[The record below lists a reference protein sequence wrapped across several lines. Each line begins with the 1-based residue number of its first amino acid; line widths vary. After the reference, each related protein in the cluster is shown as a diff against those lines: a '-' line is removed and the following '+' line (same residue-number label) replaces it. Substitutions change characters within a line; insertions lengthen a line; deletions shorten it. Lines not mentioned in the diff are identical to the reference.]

1 MNLIDTGML
10 DTIDLDYTRQAA
22 LEQSMIER
30 GVQRYTDNNERAL
43 YAGDITRSQGKLF
56 NTAYQKA
63 VVAFATAA
71 AEAAAK
77 RGRPAAHIVALN
89 SVDHELLT
97 AITLRTLF
105 NGAAIERT
113 VTDMAHSIGFEVEAE
128 MASMKLAEQAK
139 AEKDKE
145 AKSQLQKLVG
155 RKVTSARAGTQKG
168 EALLEAA
175 GEERT
180 PDEFIKVGLNLINI
194 ALPAMDMFHTV
205 EGDEFTGGTTLKF
218 TEEAQTEMDGMA
230 EIQQWMHPVYQP
242 MVTRPNPWTAIDTGA
257 YNDQRVAKTVPL
269 LATPN
274 KRVRNAVDEAAKSG
288 APFVRALNAVQDV
301 PLMLNPKVLEVLEHC
316 FSNGISVGKVPGKPL
331 EIAKDEEPK
340 KAQQMRKDNSAI
352 RAKRNAIR
360 AAIAEAKQYVGNPLY
375 QPHTLDWRGRVYAR
389 PGLNHQRADF
399 AKGLYELARGE
410 VLNEDGVYWL
420 KWHVATT
427 GAFKVDG
434 LAMDKA
440 SHDRRV
446 QWTDENLSTVRAVA
460 EDPLAALELW
470 KGADSPFCFLAA
482 CMALDGYMRDP
493 EGYVCHI
500 PVAVDGSCS
509 GLQHFSALLR
519 DPEGG
524 SYVNLLPSDLPQ
536 DVYRKVS
543 TIVLPLVQADLSD
556 PEKAPMAQKWID
568 YGIDRKVCK
577 RAVMTF
583 VYGSRQKGFADQLVE
598 DIIDVDGKGR
608 EVFGTEWADQVPA
621 AHYMA
626 AHIMLAVTQTVK
638 AAAAAMEWLQKV
650 ASILARHNIPV
661 RWVTPMGLPVENAYF
676 KPNVKRLTMTLW
688 NREVS
693 VPLRYDPQ
701 VVMGYTKEL
710 LDHKCRNSIAPNF
723 VHALDGAHLCSVVL
737 KCVDAGINDF
747 LLIHDSFAALPNQ
760 MPRFNALIRE
770 AFVEMYEN
778 NEPLEGVLS
787 HAVDDIMELVSK
799 CEDAGVM
806 QKLQKSMKDLGKLG
820 IPAKG
825 TLDLEA
831 IKQSPYAFA

>member
-1 MNLIDTGML
+1 MNLTNL
-10 DTIDLDYTRQAA
+10 DLNYARQAD
-22 LEQSMIER
+22 LEASMIER
-30 GVQRYTDNNERAL
+30 GAQRYADNNERAL
-43 YAGDITRSQGKLF
+43 YAGDIARNQNKLF
-56 NTAYQKA
+56 ASAFQKA

-71 AEAAAK
+71 AEVAAK
-77 RGRPAAHIVALN
+77 GRGRPAAHAAVLAM
-89 SVDHELLT
+89 VDHELLT

-105 NGAAIERT
+105 NGAAIDRT
-113 VTDMAHSIGFEVEAE
+113 VTDMAHTIGFEVEAE
-128 MASMKLAEQAK
+128 MASLKLAEQAK
-139 AEKDKE
+139 AEKDKG
-145 AKSQLQKLVG
+145 AKAELQKLVG
-155 RKVTSARAGTQKG
+155 RKVTSARSGEKKG
-168 EALLEAA
+168 VDLLEAA

-218 TEEAQTEMDGMA
+218 TEAAQTEMDNMT
-230 EIQQWMHPVYQP
+230 EIQQFMHPVYQP
-242 MVTRPNPWTAIDTGA
+242 MVTRPNPWTALDTGA

-269 LATPN
+269 VSTPN
-274 KRVRNAVDEAAKSG
+274 KKVRKLIDEAAKAN

-301 PLMLNPKVLEVLEHC
+301 PLMLNAKVLEVLEHC
-316 FSNGISVGKVPGKPL
+316 FVSGIAVGKVPGKPL

-340 KAQQMRKDNSAI
+340 KAVKMRKDNAAI

-360 AAIAEAKQYVGNPLY
+360 SAIAEAKQYVGAPLW
-375 QPHTLDWRGRVYAR
+375 QPHTDDWRGRVYAR

-446 QWTDENLSTVRAVA
+446 QWTDENLSTVRAIA
-460 EDPLAALELW
+460 EDPLAALPLW
-470 KGADSPFCFLAA
+470 QGADSPFCYLAA
-482 CMALDGYMRDP
+482 CLALDGYMKDP

-524 SYVNLLPSDLPQ
+524 SYVNLLPSELPQ
-536 DVYRKVS
+536 DVYRKAS
-543 TIVLPLVQADLSD
+543 TIVLPLVQADLTD
-556 PEKAPMAQKWID
+556 PEKSQWAQKWID

-583 VYGSRQKGFADQLVE
+583 VYGSKQKGFADQLVE
-598 DIIDVDGKGR
+598 DIIDVEGKGR
-608 EVFGTEWADQVPA
+608 EIFGTEWAEQVPA
-621 AHYMA
+621 AHYLA
-626 AHIMLAVTQTVK
+626 AHIMAAVKETVK
-638 AAAAAMEWLQKV
+638 AAADAMEWLQKV
-650 ASILARHNIPV
+650 AGILARHNIPM
-661 RWVTPMGLPVENAYF
+661 RWVTPLGLPVENAYY
-676 KPNVKRLTMTLW
+676 KPNVKRLKMTLW
-688 NREVS
+688 SRDVN
-693 VPLRYDPQ
+693 VPVRYDPQ
-701 VVMGYTKEL
+701 IVMGYTKEL
-710 LDHKCRNSIAPNF
+710 LEHKCRNSCAPNF
-723 VHALDGAHLCSVVL
+723 VHSLDGAHLGLSVL
-737 KCVDAGINDF
+737 KCVDNGINDF

-760 MPRFNALIRE
+760 MPKFNRMIRE
-770 AFVEMYEN
+770 AFVEMYED
-778 NEPLEGVLS
+778 NEPLEGVLTN
-787 HAVDDIMELVSK
+787 AVDDMMELVST
-799 CEDAGVM
+799 CEDAAVM
-806 QKLQKSMKDLGKLG
+806 TKLQKSMKDLGKLG
-820 IPAKG
+820 LPAKG
-825 TLDLEA
+825 TLDLQL